1 MKKKLFVLLA
11 GLALAAA
18 AQAQVAVTAPWI
30 RATVPQATSA
40 GVFMRLQSAQDAR
53 LVEVRSSAA
62 GLAEIHQM
70 AMDGQTMTMRAVNGI
85 DLPAGKPVDLA
96 SGGLHI
102 MLMDL
107 KRQMKAG
114 DSVPLTLLIQVKG
127 KKPQTLEVQV
137 PVKPLT
143 YVAPAPAAMVH

>member
-1 MKKKLFVLLA
+1 MKKTAMSVLAALLLA
-11 GLALAAA
+11 GA
-18 AQAQVAVTAPWI
+18 AQAQVTVTAPWI
-30 RATVPQATSA
+30 RATVPHAGAA
-40 GVFMRLQSAQDAR
+40 GVFMQLQSARDAR
-53 LVEVRSSAA
+53 LIEVRSSVA
-62 GLAEIHQM
+62 GVAEIHQM
-70 AMDGQTMTMRAVNGI
+70 AMTGQTMTMRAVDGV

-114 DSVPLTLLIQVKG
+114 DTVPVTLVVQSKG
-127 KKPQTLEVQV
+127 KKPQTISLNV

-143 YVAPAPAAMVH
+143 YVAPAAH

>member
-1 MKKKLFVLLA
+1 MKKIAISVLAALLLA
-11 GLALAAA
+11 GA
-18 AQAQVAVTAPWI
+18 AQAQAQVTVTAPWI
-30 RATVPQATSA
+30 RATVPQAGAA
-40 GVFMRLQSAQDAR
+40 GVFMQLQSAQDTR
-53 LVEVRSSAA
+53 LIEVRSSVA
-62 GLAEIHQM
+62 GVAEIHQM
-70 AMDGQTMTMRAVNGI
+70 AMTGQTMTMRAVDGV

-114 DSVPLTLLIQVKG
+114 DVVPVTLVVQAKG
-127 KKPQTLEVQV
+127 KKPQTISLNV

-143 YVAPAPAAMVH
+143 YVAPAATH